1 MVDVVAAFVVGAAAG
16 AAMWRWP
23 VDAMAVMPWLALPMF
38 VVLGLWSSSPLAAV
52 VGPLLAV
59 IAAAEHRR
67 RVGVDAAR
75 RLGRQYPVVVDR
87 LVQRLQSGH
96 SLHTVVAELDADPAE
111 ISTLLAP
118 AARSLRAG
126 TTLEEAVDVLAHDRR
141 NDRRLELLAATLGTL
156 ARNGGPAVPALQR
169 LRFTLI
175 GFVQAEDEAAAQA
188 GQALAS
194 AALLT
199 LAPGLFSVMVA
210 AVDSDARR
218 LYTREPI
225 GAACVAAAVVL
236 SYGGWRWMLR
246 AVGQAADPATTGS
259 RQ

>member
-1 MVDVVAAFVVGAAAG
+1 MVDVVAAFVVGATAG
-16 AAMWRWP
+16 GAMWQRP
-23 VDAMAVMPWLALPMF
+23 ADAMAVIPWLALPTC
-38 VVLGLWSSSPLAAV
+38 VVLGLLWSSPLAAV

-59 IAAAEHRR
+59 IAVAEHRR

-87 LVQRLQSGH
+87 LVQRLRSGH
-96 SLHTVVAELDADPAE
+96 SLHTVVAELDAGPDE

-126 TTLEEAVDVLAHDRR
+126 TTLEAAVNAPARSQGS
-141 NDRRLELLAATLGTL
+141 DRRLELLAATLGTL
-156 ARNGGPAVPALQR
+156 ARHGGPAVPALQR

-175 GFVQAEDEAAAQA
+175 GFVQAEDEAAAHA

-210 AVDSDARR
+210 AVDADARH
-218 LYTREPI
+218 LYFREPV

-246 AVGQAADPATTGS
+246 AVGQAADHDSTGG